1 MKHIKGLDTLR
12 ALAVIW
18 VIAAH
23 WNMFFYGTTLA
34 GYFVRICIVP
44 DGATAVYLFFVL
56 SGFLITRI
64 LLNAQNKNSF
74 KNNPSIIKNFFV
86 RRTLRIFPIYYLCIL
101 WAYSQFPDVKQ
112 HINYFLCYACNI
124 LCYRTGTWNSASHT
138 WTLAVEEQFY
148 IFWPWLILYT
158 RRKYLTTVL
167 IACIIVGIITTY
179 FTLKVTFEPF
189 FVFNCLDS
197 FGLGA
202 LYASLFLDP
211 IKRTKFERIIKILAI
226 FALAIY
232 IYWKMMA
239 YNLQF
244 DFPVIFMKKTVDSI
258 LALWLII
265 ITVNNK
271 SERARKYFF
280 ENKFLNFIG
289 TISYG
294 IYLYHIYVGVLLY
307 HYVDFINSAVATHH
321 RLHDILITR
330 GCMYIIL
337 LIILIAISWLSYK
350 LIEQPILRL
359 KKLFKYNSG

>member
-23 WNMFFYGTTLA
+23 WNMFFYETTPIGA
-34 GYFVRICIVP
+34 FMKKCIVP
-44 DGATAVYLFFVL
+44 DGGTAVYLFFVL

-64 LLNAQNKNSF
+64 LLNAKKEDDFQ
-74 KNNPSIIKNFFV
+74 NNPSIVKNFFV

-101 WAYSQFPDVKQ
+101 WAYTQFPDVKQ
-112 HINYFLCYACNI
+112 HVNYFLCYACNI
-124 LCYRTGTWNSASHT
+124 LCYRTGTWNSSSHT

-148 IFWPWLILYT
+148 LFWPWLILYT
-158 RRKYLTTVL
+158 RRKYLTAVL
-167 IACIIVGIITTY
+167 TTCILIGIVTTY

-202 LYASLFLDP
+202 LYASVFLEP
-211 IKRTKFERIIKILAI
+211 LKLARFEKTIKVIAF
-226 FALAIY
+226 FALAVY
-232 IYWKMMA
+232 IYWKIMA
-239 YNLQF
+239 YNSQY
-244 DFPVIFMKKTVDSI
+244 DFPVIFIKKTVDSI

-265 ITVNNK
+265 FTVNNK
-271 SERARKYFF
+271 SERLRKYFF

-289 TISYG
+289 VISYG
-294 IYLYHIYVGVLLY
+294 IYLYHAYVGVMLY
-307 HYVDFINSAVATHH
+307 HYVDFINSTFVTHNW
-321 RLHDILITR
+321 LYDILITR

-337 LIILIAISWLSYK
+337 LILLTGISWLSFK
-350 LIEQPILRL
+350 LIEQPIMRL
-359 KKLFKYNSG
+359 KRLFKYNSG

>member
-23 WNMFFYGTTLA
+23 WNMFFYEDTIPG
-34 GYFVRICIVP
+34 FFIKKCIVP

-64 LLNAQNKNSF
+64 LLNAKNENSF
-74 KNNPSIIKNFFV
+74 KNNTSIVKNFFI

-158 RRKYLTTVL
+158 PRKYLNYVL
-167 IACIIVGIITTY
+167 ITCIFTGIITTF

-202 LYASLFLDP
+202 LYASAFLDP
-211 IKRTKFERIIKILAI
+211 GKRTKFEKTIKILAVFA
-226 FALAIY
+226 FALY
-232 IYWKMMA
+232 VYWKSI
-239 YNLQF
+239 
-244 DFPVIFMKKTVDSI
+244 DFNQQSGYPVIFMKKTVDSI

-271 SERARKYFF
+271 SELMRKYFF
-280 ENKFLNFIG
+280 ENKFLNFVGI
-289 TISYG
+289 ISYG
-294 IYLYHIYVGVLLY
+294 IYLYHPYIGIMLS
-307 HYVDFINSAVATHH
+307 HYVDFINLNIVNNHW
-321 RLHDILITR
+321 LHDILITR

-337 LIILIAISWLSYK
+337 LTFLITISWLSYR
-350 LIEQPILRL
+350 LIELPIMSL
-359 KKLFKYNSG
+359 KKYFKYTSG